1 MLNTTHFISSPLEQF
16 EVTNL
21 IGINAPILGFFNL
34 TLTNL
39 ALYSIVLLFLTLV
52 LHFVSSNNRKLV
64 PSKWSIAL
72 ESSFASINTMVRD
85 QIGTAN
91 EVYLPFIYS
100 LFFFIIIANLTGNVP
115 YNYTITTSIVVSLG
129 LSLTIFI
136 GVTILALSIHKVRFF
151 SFFIPGGCPL
161 ALVPLLVL
169 IELISYFARAVSLGV
184 RLFSNMLAGHTLVK
198 ILSTFLFK
206 LFSSGIVVA
215 VFTLIPFALFVA
227 IIGLELAVSI
237 IQAYVFCTLTSSYLR
252 DAIELH

>member
-39 ALYSIVLLFLTLV
+39 ALYSIVLLFLTLG

-85 QIGTAN
+85 QIGTTN

-100 LFFFIIIANLTGNVP
+100 LFFFIIIANLIGNVP
-115 YNYTITTSIVVSLG
+115 YNYAIATSLVVSLG
-129 LSLTIFI
+129 LSVTIFL
-136 GVTILALSIHKVRFF
+136 GVTILALSIHKARFF
-151 SFFIPGGCPL
+151 SFFIPSGCPL
-161 ALVPLLVL
+161 GLVPLLVL
-169 IELISYFARAVSLGV
+169 IELVSYVARAASLGV
-184 RLFSNMLAGHTLVK
+184 RLFSNIMAGHALVK
-198 ILSTFLFK
+198 ILSTFLFQ
-206 LFSSGIVVA
+206 LMSSGVIIAIVMLV
-215 VFTLIPFALFVA
+215 PFALFVA
-227 IIGLELAVSI
+227 ILGLEIAVSV
-237 IQAYVFCTLTSSYLR
+237 IQAYIFCSLTCSYLK
-252 DAIELH
+252 DAIDLH

>member
-39 ALYSIVLLFLTLV
+39 ALYSIVLLLLTLG
-52 LHFVSSNNRKLV
+52 LHFVSSNNKKLV

-72 ESSFASINTMVRD
+72 ESSFASVNTMVRD

-151 SFFIPGGCPL
+151 SFFIPSGTPL

-169 IELISYFARAVSLGV
+169 IELISYLARAVSLGV
-184 RLFSNMLAGHTLVK
+184 RLFANIMAGHTLMK
-198 ILSTFLFK
+198 ILSTFLFQM
-206 LFSSGIVVA
+206 FSSSILVSVL
-215 VFTLIPFALFVA
+215 TLVPFALFTA
-227 IIGLELAVSI
+227 IIGLEIGVSF
-237 IQAYVFCTLTSSYLR
+237 IQAYVFSILVCSYLK
-252 DAIELH
+252 DAIDLH

>member
-1 MLNTTHFISSPLEQF
+1 MLNTTQFISSPLEQF

-39 ALYSIVLLFLTLV
+39 ALYSIVLLFLTLG

-129 LSLTIFI
+129 LSVTIFI

-151 SFFIPGGCPL
+151 SFFIPSGCPL
-161 ALVPLLVL
+161 GLVPLLVL
-169 IELISYFARAVSLGV
+169 IELISYLARAVSLGV
-184 RLFSNMLAGHTLVK
+184 RLFANIMAGHTLMK
-198 ILSTFLFK
+198 ILSTFLFQ
-206 LFSSGIVVA
+206 LFNTGIIVGVL
-215 VFTLIPFALFVA
+215 TLVPFALFTA
-227 IIGLELAVSI
+227 IIGLEIGVSL
-237 IQAYVFCTLTSSYLR
+237 IQAYVFCTLTCSYLR

>member
-39 ALYSIVLLFLTLV
+39 ALYSIVLLFLTLG

-151 SFFIPGGCPL
+151 SFFIPSGTPL

-169 IELISYFARAVSLGV
+169 IELISYLARAVSLGV
-184 RLFSNMLAGHTLVK
+184 RLFANIMAGHTLMK
-198 ILSTFLFK
+198 ILSTFLFQM
-206 LFSSGIVVA
+206 FTSSA
-215 VFTLIPFALFVA
+215 LVFVITLVPFALFTC
-227 IIGLELAVSI
+227 IIGLEIAVSF
-237 IQAYVFCTLTSSYLR
+237 IQAYVFSILVCSYLK
-252 DAIELH
+252 DAIDLH

>member
-39 ALYSIVLLFLTLV
+39 ALYSIVLLLLTLG

-85 QIGTAN
+85 QIGTTN

-151 SFFIPGGCPL
+151 SFFIPSGTPL

-169 IELISYFARAVSLGV
+169 IELISYLARAVSLGV
-184 RLFSNMLAGHTLVK
+184 RLFANIMAGHTLMK
-198 ILSTFLFK
+198 ILSTFLFQM
-206 LFSSGIVVA
+206 FTSSA
-215 VFTLIPFALFVA
+215 LVFVITLVPFALFTC
-227 IIGLELAVSI
+227 IIGLEIAVSI
-237 IQAYVFCTLTSSYLR
+237 IQAYVLTLLVCSYLK
-252 DAIELH
+252 DAIDLH

>member
-1 MLNTTHFISSPLEQF
+1 MVNTTHFISSPLEQF

-39 ALYSIVLLFLTLV
+39 ALYSIVLLFLTLG

-115 YNYTITTSIVVSLG
+115 YNYTLTTSIVVSLG
-129 LSLTIFI
+129 LSVTIFI

-151 SFFIPGGCPL
+151 SFFIPSGTPL
-161 ALVPLLVL
+161 GLVPLLVL
-169 IELISYFARAVSLGV
+169 IELISYLARAVSLGV
-184 RLFSNMLAGHTLVK
+184 RLFANIMAGHTLMK
-198 ILSTFLFK
+198 ILSTFLFQ
-206 LFSSGIVVA
+206 LFSSSILVA
-215 VFTLIPFALFVA
+215 VVTLVPFALFTA
-227 IIGLELAVSI
+227 IIGLEIGVSL
-237 IQAYVFCTLTSSYLR
+237 IQAYVFSILTCSYLK
-252 DAIELH
+252 DAIDLH